1 MVYAGGKEQKSL
13 AEDSTFSGGR
23 EREPES
29 RGGTATVPPDG
40 AEAAVV
46 VLNRADAATNDRTSF
61 CGHVLLFSSGL

>member
-1 MVYAGGKEQKSL
+1 MVYAGSKEQKSL
-13 AEDSTFSGGR
+13 DEDSRFSGGR

-61 CGHVLLFSSGL
+61 CSHVLLFSFAL